1 MLISAADLTDRISA
15 KDALLRFSGAYKIM
29 DWKKTIMSGISA
41 SPVKLDYQLET
52 NVFPEK
58 LRN

>member
-1 MLISAADLTDRISA
+1 MLIRVADLADRIST
-15 KDALLRFSGAYKIM
+15 KDALLRFSGAHKIM
-29 DWKKTIMSGISA
+29 DWKKTIMSEIPA